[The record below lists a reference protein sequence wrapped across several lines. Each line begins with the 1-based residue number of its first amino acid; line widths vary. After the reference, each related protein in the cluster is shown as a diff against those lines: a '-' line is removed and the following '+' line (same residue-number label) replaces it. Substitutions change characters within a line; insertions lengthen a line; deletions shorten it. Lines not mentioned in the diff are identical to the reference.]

1 MISRT
6 RLAPAILAL
15 VLGAAAGQAQ
25 PGTEDPAG
33 EAPADANTGQS
44 SATSESGDAD
54 NSNSPFDYRASEEI
68 SEDLPVSFP
77 VDI

>member
-33 EAPADANTGQS
+33 EAQPDADTGQ
-44 SATSESGDAD
+44 AGTTSESGTAD
-54 NSNSPFDYRASEEI
+54 NSSSPFDYRASEEI

>member
-6 RLAPAILAL
+6 SLAPALLAL

-25 PGTEDPAG
+25 PGSEDPAG
-33 EAPADANTGQS
+33 PAPPDAGTGESSAGTEGGNTG
-44 SATSESGDAD
+44 SG
-54 NSNSPFDYRASEEI
+54 NSPFDYRASEEI